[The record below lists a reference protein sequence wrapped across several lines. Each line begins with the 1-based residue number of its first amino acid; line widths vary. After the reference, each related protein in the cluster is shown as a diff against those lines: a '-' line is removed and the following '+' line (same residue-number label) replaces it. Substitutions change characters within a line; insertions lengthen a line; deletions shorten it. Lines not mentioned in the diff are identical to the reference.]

1 MVPVLKSSRS
11 RRRYLLA
18 TGRWLA
24 AAAAI
29 GLGLATP
36 NRAAADGAFPDSMQ
50 IFVPADAPHRI
61 ILATNFGLIISDDDG
76 ATWEWSCEP
85 RNDDSTILYQ
95 KAASPSQRIFA
106 VLIAHPMVYSDDLA
120 CTWTA
125 SGGSLASLV
134 ARDAFT
140 DPTSAEHVLAAA
152 VAPADMLQPSSVYR
166 STDGGLTFGPAL
178 ISGPA
183 GGDILGVENAV
194 SDPATM
200 YVSMYGTADK
210 MLDPVLARSSDSGV
224 TWSSTDLGPMVG
236 PAAVRII
243 AVDPTNPRRLFL
255 RVGNP
260 SGGEKLGV
268 STDGGLT
275 VTEPV
280 SVDKQLTAFA
290 RLASGTILVAGL
302 DSPNIAVG
310 YRSTDDGA
318 TFVPWTKPPH
328 LRALAER
335 AGKLYA
341 AADNVFDLFAAGV
354 STDEGLTWRPILTFD
369 QVTVVKPCVKDACQ
383 TLCENMAG
391 LKLWPWSVCGETDPS
406 ATPMTMPMSG
416 CGCRTAG
423 DGGGSEAT
431 VIATVATMWLMS
443 RHRRRRRQASSSVP
457 RARRQAEPPLK
468 TEGVSAEA

>member
-11 RRRYLLA
+11 RRTYLWTPGLRLA
-18 TGRWLA
+18 V
-24 AAAAI
+24 AAAI
-29 GLGLATP
+29 GLGLAMP
-36 NRAAADGAFPDSMQ
+36 NRAVADGAFPDSMQ
-50 IFVPADAPHRI
+50 IFAPADAPERV
-61 ILATNFGLIISDDDG
+61 ILATNFGLIVSDDDG

-85 RNDDSTILYQ
+85 RTDDNTILYQ

-125 SGGSLASLV
+125 SGGTLASLV

-140 DPTSAEHVLAAA
+140 DPTSADHVLAAA
-152 VAPADMLQPSSVYR
+152 ITPTNTLQPSSVYR

-200 YVSMYGTADK
+200 YVAMYGGANNTV
-210 MLDPVLARSSDSGV
+210 DPILARSTDTGV
-224 TWSSTDLGPMVG
+224 TWSSTDLGPMLG
-236 PAAVRII
+236 SATVRII

-255 RVGNP
+255 RIGIT

-275 VTEPV
+275 IAEPV

-302 DSPNIAVG
+302 DSDNHGVG
-310 YRSTDDGA
+310 FRSTDGGA
-318 TFVPWTKPPH
+318 TFVPWTNPPH

-335 AGKLYA
+335 NGKLYA
-341 AADNVFDLFAAGV
+341 AADNFLDLFAAGV
-354 STDEGLTWRPILTFD
+354 STDEGLTWKPILTYD
-369 QVTVVKPCVKDACQ
+369 QVKRVKACVKDACQ
-383 TLCENMAG
+383 ATCQNMA
-391 LKLWPWSVCGETDPS
+391 LLTLWPASVCGDDTDAGS
-406 ATPMTMPMSG
+406 TPTNMPKSG
-416 CGCRTAG
+416 CGCRAAG
-423 DGGGSEAT
+423 DGGSGQGT
-431 VIATVATMWLMS
+431 VIATIAATWLIS
-443 RHRRRRRQASSSVP
+443 RHRRRRR
-457 RARRQAEPPLK
+457 
-468 TEGVSAEA
+468 

>member
-11 RRRYLLA
+11 RRRYLLT
-18 TGRWLA
+18 TGRWVA

-36 NRAAADGAFPDSMQ
+36 NQAAADGAFPDSMQ
-50 IFVPADAPHRI
+50 IFVPAEAPHRI
-61 ILATNFGLIISDDDG
+61 ILTTNFGLIISDDDG

-85 RNDDSTILYQ
+85 RADDNTILYQ

-120 CTWTA
+120 CTWKT
-125 SGGSLASLV
+125 SGGTLASLN
-134 ARDAFT
+134 ARDAFA
-140 DPTSAEHVLAAA
+140 DPTSAENVLAAA
-152 VAPADMLQPSSVYR
+152 VTPTDLTRPSSVYR

-200 YVSMYGTADK
+200 YVAMYASTNN
-210 MLDPVLARSSDSGV
+210 MLDPILARSTDTGV
-224 TWSSTDLGPMVG
+224 NWSSTDLGPMLG
-236 PAAVRII
+236 PASIRII
-243 AVDPTNPRRLFL
+243 AVDPADPRRLYL
-255 RVGNP
+255 RIGIP

-275 VTEPV
+275 IAEPA

-302 DSPNIAVG
+302 DSGDHGVG
-310 YRSTDDGA
+310 FRSTDSGA
-318 TFVPWTKPPH
+318 TFVPWTNPPH

-335 AGKLYA
+335 DGKLYA
-341 AADNVFDLFAAGV
+341 AADNFLDLFAAGV
-354 STDEGLTWRPILTFD
+354 STDEGLTWKPLLTYD
-369 QVTVVKPCVKDACQ
+369 QVKGIKPCVKDACL
-383 TLCENMAG
+383 TVCENMAG
-391 LKLWPWSVCGETDPS
+391 LKLWPWSVCGETDPG
-406 ATPMTMPMSG
+406 AAPMNMPKSG
-416 CGCRTAG
+416 CGCRAAG
-423 DGGGSEAT
+423 DGGGGEAIG
-431 VIATVATMWLMS
+431 IATFAATWLMS
-443 RHRRRRRQASSSVP
+443 RHRRRRR
-457 RARRQAEPPLK
+457 
-468 TEGVSAEA
+468 

>member
-11 RRRYLLA
+11 RRRYLLT
-18 TGRWLA
+18 TGRWVA

-61 ILATNFGLIISDDDG
+61 ILATNFGLIVSDDDG

-85 RNDDSTILYQ
+85 RTDDNTILYQ

-125 SGGSLASLV
+125 SGGTLASLN

-140 DPTSAEHVLAAA
+140 DPTSADNVLAAA
-152 VAPADMLQPSSVYR
+152 VTPTNMLQPTSVYR

-200 YVSMYGTADK
+200 YVAMYGSANNTI
-210 MLDPVLARSSDSGV
+210 DPILARSTDTGV
-224 TWSSTDLGPMVG
+224 TWSSTDLGPMLG
-236 PAAVRII
+236 PASIRII
-243 AVDPTNPRRLFL
+243 AVDPADARRLYL
-255 RVGNP
+255 RIGIP
-260 SGGEKLGV
+260 SGGEKLGM
-268 STDGGLT
+268 STDGGHT
-275 VTEPV
+275 IAEPV

-302 DSPNIAVG
+302 DSNNHGVG
-310 YRSTDDGA
+310 FRSTDGGA
-318 TFVPWTKPPH
+318 TFVPWPNPPH

-335 AGKLYA
+335 DGKLYA
-341 AADNVFDLFAAGV
+341 AADNFLDLFAAGV
-354 STDEGLTWRPILTFD
+354 STDEGLTWKPLLTYD
-369 QVTVVKPCVKDACQ
+369 QVKRVKACVKDACQ
-383 TLCENMAG
+383 TTCQNMA
-391 LKLWPWSVCGETDPS
+391 LLTLWPASVCGDDTDAGS
-406 ATPMTMPMSG
+406 TPNMPKSG
-416 CGCRTAG
+416 CGCRAAG
-423 DGGGSEAT
+423 DRGGGQAT
-431 VIATVATMWLMS
+431 VIATFAAAWLMS
-443 RHRRRRRQASSSVP
+443 RHRRRRR
-457 RARRQAEPPLK
+457 
-468 TEGVSAEA
+468 